1 MRLSVVICTRN
12 RADYLCQALRSISR
26 CEHPP
31 AGDWEVVVVDNGSA
45 DQTQEVATDVAT
57 EVATTEAGNFAL
69 SVVEEAIPGLS
80 HARNR
85 GIRVARGD
93 WILWTDDDVTVGEKW
108 LIRYYEAIRNR
119 PDARAFGGPIHIVL
133 EGQPEGWLVNGLNIV
148 KSAFAG
154 LAADD
159 IGDTFAATGVVPY
172 GANFALRRN
181 YLERI
186 GFDPDLG
193 RHPKHQLRG
202 GEETQVI
209 RQAVRDGPGYW
220 LRDASVSHHID
231 PGRQTRRYLRDY
243 YFSFGFRQ
251 GIEISER
258 LSGRRLVRETLVSL
272 RSALKSD
279 AGLLLNTPA
288 DMTTQLLKDAARSW
302 GRVAGIFHA
311 LLSRQKAASAPE
323 STHEY

>member
-12 RADYLCQALRSISR
+12 RADYLRQALRSISR

-31 AGDWEVVVVDNGSA
+31 AGDWEVVVVDNGSE
-45 DQTQEVATDVAT
+45 DHTRD
-57 EVATTEAGNFAL
+57 VATTEAGNYEL
-69 SVVEEAIPGLS
+69 SVVEEAVPGLS
-80 HARNR
+80 HARNC

-108 LIRYYEAIRNR
+108 LIRYYEAIINR
-119 PDARAFGGPIHIVL
+119 PDAQAFGGPIHIVL
-133 EGQPEGWLVNGLNIV
+133 EGQPEVWLVNGLNNV

-159 IGDTFAATGVVPY
+159 IGDTFEAKGVVPY

-181 YLERI
+181 YLARI

-193 RHPKHQLRG
+193 RHPKHHLRG
-202 GEETQVI
+202 GEETIAI

-231 PGRQTRRYLRDY
+231 SGRQTRRYLRDY
-243 YFSFGFRQ
+243 YFSYGYRQ
-251 GIEISER
+251 GMEISER

-272 RSALKSD
+272 RSALKSE
-279 AGLLLNTPA
+279 AGLLLHTPA
-288 DMTTQLLKDAARSW
+288 IMATQLLKDAARSW
-302 GRVAGIFHA
+302 GRVAGIIHTFLA
-311 LLSRQKAASAPE
+311 RQKAGSGLG